1 MSRFIES
8 TLTLNGNHKQPI
20 LININEIMV
29 VKEYGGKCLITM
41 AHGDAFN
48 AKAVT
53 IDMPYKELVDK
64 LHSNGNILM
73 EAQRVI

>member
-1 MSRFIES
+1 
-8 TLTLNGNHKQPI
+8 
-20 LININEIMV
+20 MV